1 MATIEISYEDEA
13 FEAEADR
20 EWVKTQLESIL
31 EILDEDGCEIGV
43 SFISD
48 GAMQELNREYRH
60 LDEPTDIL
68 SFCNEEDDLP
78 FWSGEGEERYL
89 GDLAISLDTLKRNA
103 QSFSVEIEEELLRL
117 LIHGTLHLLGFDHET
132 NESDEPML
140 VRQEELLVQL
150 RGIER

>member
-1 MATIEISYEDEA
+1 MLFRS
-13 FEAEADR
+13 
-20 EWVKTQLESIL
+20 
-31 EILDEDGCEIGV
+31 
-43 SFISD
+43 
-48 GAMQELNREYRH
+48 
-60 LDEPTDIL
+60 
-68 SFCNEEDDLP
+68 SFCNQEDDLP